1 MPRRR
6 LRPSEIREAQEV
18 FSSEIPYGQIWIHE
32 HARWPNWVASAGA
45 ALARR
50 TAPAGGNSVTLGRNV
65 YFPHPLRT
73 EAAHFDARLFGDMAW
88 LIHELAHVWQ
98 HSRGGYRYAWAA
110 VREQIRLGAAAY
122 AYGGEDGLRAAI
134 ARHASLSDF
143 NPEQQA
149 DVARDYYLRRKVNAS
164 TAAWEPFIAELRAG

>member
-18 FSSEIPYGQIWIHE
+18 FGLDLPYGQIWIHE
-32 HARWPNWVASAGA
+32 HARWPNWVAAVGA
-45 ALARR
+45 ALARKP
-50 TAPAGGNSVTLGRNV
+50 APAGGNSVTLGRSV

-73 EAAHFDARLFGDMAW
+73 EAADLEAHIYGDMAW

-98 HSRGGYRYAWAA
+98 HGHGGYRYAWVA
-110 VREQIRLGAAAY
+110 VREQVKKGPKVY
-122 AYGGEDGLRAAI
+122 AYGGEDVLRAAA

-143 NPEQQA
+143 NPEQQG
-149 DVARDYYLRRKVNAS
+149 DIARDYYLRRKLGSA
-164 TAAWEPFIAELRAG
+164 TAAWEPFIAELRSA